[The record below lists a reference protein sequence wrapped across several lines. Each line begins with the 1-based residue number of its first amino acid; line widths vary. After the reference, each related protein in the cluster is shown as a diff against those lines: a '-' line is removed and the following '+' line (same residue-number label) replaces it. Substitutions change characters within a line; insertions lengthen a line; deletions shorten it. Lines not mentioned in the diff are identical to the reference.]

1 MSWRWITARLRS
13 RAATSQSGVAVLEYA
28 MALAVL
34 MPIILGIFD
43 LGRACFY
50 YVELANAANEGAR
63 FATTNR
69 DVTAIVNV
77 TRIRAGALSL
87 STNDVTVTC
96 YSGATATTKAC
107 GSVGLYD
114 TIDVAARH
122 AFTPITP
129 VLFNATNS
137 SQVMHRCP
145 TALGQRRLT
154 G

>member
-13 RAATSQSGVAVLEYA
+13 RAATGQSGVAVLEYA

-34 MPIILGIFD
+34 LPIILGIFD
-43 LGRACFY
+43 LGRAFFY

-69 DVTAIVNV
+69 DTTAIVNV

-96 YSGATATTKAC
+96 YSGATTTTKAC

-114 TIDVAARH
+114 TIDVAASH

-129 VLFNATNS
+129 YVATIAGNS
-137 SQVMHRCP
+137 LMLSASAKR
-145 TALGQRRLT
+145 TY
-154 G
+154 